1 MSNDI
6 FFKKRPRVSPRG
18 ARRFFGVK
26 KNSYAASVIERIY
39 DYYCRGANN
48 LYLEY
53 LRYYRKEFL
62 DFKEFLSK
70 KYNLFPEEIR
80 RMKSFLLYHKDVS
93 FEADG
98 HITDL
103 IEDESIKKALHQYLG
118 VNINDN

>member
-1 MSNDI
+1 MGNDI
-6 FFKKRPRVSPRG
+6 FFKKSFWISPRG
-18 ARRFFGVK
+18 AYRFFGVK
-26 KNSYAASVIERIY
+26 ENSYAASVIDRIC

-53 LRYYRKEFL
+53 VRYYRKEFL
-62 DFKEFLSK
+62 DFEEFLGK
-70 KYNLFPEEIR
+70 KYNLFPEEISK
-80 RMKSFLLYHKDVS
+80 MKSFLLCHKDIS

-118 VNINDN
+118 VNINDD

>member
-1 MSNDI
+1 MSKDI
-6 FFKKRPRVSPRG
+6 FFKKKLRMSLRG
-18 ARRFFGVK
+18 AYRFFGVK
-26 KNSYAASVIERIY
+26 RNSYAASVVERIY

-62 DFKEFLSK
+62 NFNEFLSK
-70 KYNLFPEEIR
+70 KYNFFPKEISKKR
-80 RMKSFLLYHKDVS
+80 SILLCHKNLS

-103 IEDESIKKALHQYLG
+103 IEDESIGTALHQYLG
-118 VNINDN
+118 DDKYDD